1 MCVDHFR
8 RSVLA
13 VATFLVAMGA
23 GYSYGGVLRIVDDPR
38 SEPGAEFGRALAAVG
53 ADLAVGAPGARVFD
67 DDRAGR
73 VQLFD
78 ASGALLTTF
87 EAQTPVAGAELGTT
101 VVESDG
107 LLFVG
112 APGDQPIGLGGTG
125 AVYVFD
131 AATGKLVRIVR
142 APDPD
147 ASTAPTGGTG
157 TGSGLPQSTAPQPV
171 AQGFGRALAVTAG
184 VIMVGA
190 PESSIDGVA
199 DAGAV
204 YLFRLDG
211 TAIDTLEE
219 FPARAGALFGAS
231 VAVVGD
237 AIFVGVPGAPA
248 GTVGGAGV
256 VREFDAATRSPRTSF
271 GAPISATGAEFGA
284 VVGAVGEDLF
294 VAAPGD
300 SALGPDGSGTVYLFD
315 PSTTAFRASLRAPT
329 AAPSLDFGRAVV
341 PLGGNLLVG
350 ADGAG
355 DDRSGEAYLVDPTT
369 SALVT
374 RFSPTIER
382 SGGGF
387 GFALAIVG
395 PLVAIGEPAVG
406 SPSTTGR
413 VWLFDPQSAT
423 VGGDPMRTP
432 AVASPAG
439 PSCPGGSI
447 RCRVIYLLASVDQRD
462 LTRPLRRTLRALR
475 AASNARG
482 RSRVR
487 ALDRAANGIR
497 EFAVGLGSAGDL
509 PGMPADR
516 RDALLAVSDAV
527 SADLATLIAN
537 AD

>member
-1 MCVDHFR
+1 
-8 RSVLA
+8 
-13 VATFLVAMGA
+13 MGA
-23 GYSYGGVLRIVDDPR
+23 GATYGGVLRIVDDPR

-53 ADLAVGAPGARVFD
+53 TDLAVGAPEARVFD
-67 DDRAGR
+67 KDRAGR

-78 ASGALLTTF
+78 ASGALLRTL
-87 EAQTPVAGAELGTT
+87 EALTPVAGAEFGTT
-101 VVESDG
+101 IVESDG

-112 APGDQPIGLGGTG
+112 APGDQPVGLGGTG

-131 AATGKLVRIVR
+131 AMSGALVRIVR

-147 ASTAPTGGTG
+147 ATTAPTGGAG
-157 TGSGLPQSTAPQPV
+157 TGSGLPQSTGPRPV
-171 AQGFGRALAVTAG
+171 AQEFGRALAVTAG

-190 PESSIDGVA
+190 PESTIDGVP

-204 YLFRLDG
+204 YLFGLDG
-211 TAIDTLEE
+211 TTINTLQE
-219 FPARAGALFGAS
+219 FPARAGARFGAS

-248 GTVGGAGV
+248 GTVAGAGV
-256 VREFDAATRSPRTSF
+256 VREFDAATESPRTSF
-271 GAPISATGAEFGA
+271 SAPISATGAEFGA
-284 VVGAVGEDLF
+284 VVGAGGEDLF

-329 AAPSLDFGRAVV
+329 PAPSLDFGRAVV
-341 PLGGNLLVG
+341 TLGGNLLVG

-374 RFSPTIER
+374 RFSPTLER

-395 PLVAIGEPAVG
+395 PLVAIGEPAIG

-413 VWLFDPQSAT
+413 VWLFDPQSPAST
-423 VGGDPMRTP
+423 PGGDPTPPRAATSPTP
-432 AVASPAG
+432 ASAPCPA
-439 PSCPGGSI
+439 GSI
-447 RCRVIYLLASVDQRD
+447 RCRVTYLLGEVHQRD
-462 LTRPLRRTLRALR
+462 LVRPLRRTLRALR
-475 AASNARG
+475 AASNTRG

-497 EFAVGLGSAGDL
+497 EFAVGLRSAGDL
-509 PGMPADR
+509 PGMPT
-516 RDALLAVSDAV
+516 LIAVSDGV

-537 AD
+537 AE